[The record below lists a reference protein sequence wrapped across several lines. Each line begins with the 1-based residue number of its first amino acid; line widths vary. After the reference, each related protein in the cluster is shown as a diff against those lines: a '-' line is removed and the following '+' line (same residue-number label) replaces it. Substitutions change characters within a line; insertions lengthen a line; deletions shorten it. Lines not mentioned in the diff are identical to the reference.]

1 MKRKTLRICY
11 LVLECLLESHETAKL
26 RKITHLAVFFLPH
39 RGLSVQY
46 FQNKVLYCIKIFW
59 HEKNS
64 FPFMSSAACSRS
76 IMHA

>member
-39 RGLSVQY
+39 RIRAAR
-46 FQNKVLYCIKIFW
+46 KR
-59 HEKNS
+59 
-64 FPFMSSAACSRS
+64 FM
-76 IMHA
+76 IT